1 MIEVMTNQIAST
13 APVPQPIR
21 VGALAPLSR
30 PGCLEAGQHLAAGIE
45 LAVDEIN
52 AAGGI
57 GGRPIELLLRDT
69 AGVPER
75 AVDAVRE
82 FAARDAV
89 AIVGEYHSIVAYAA
103 AGEAVKTRLPF
114 VCSSAVLDA
123 VVDTPTDLVARV
135 APAQSYCW
143 SVYADYLVSARYR
156 HVALVIEPNRYW
168 SAGARLLRTF
178 LPERGARVTELD
190 YASLEPA
197 SIADAL
203 VAAGGVDV
211 LLLLVG
217 YPEPAVSLVKAVRAD
232 PHLAGLRIG
241 DPAGRAESPQWWA
254 LLGEDGADVPFLR
267 YLPARLGPL
276 GTRVA
281 EQVAA
286 QLGEPASFVA
296 FEGYD
301 SVQVIAEAM
310 RVGGPDRRRISEVLT
325 SIKVAGTRGTMSF
338 ARGSGADLQ
347 WTWPPVQVASR
358 RDPRRPERI
367 SVLFDDGVR

>member
-1 MIEVMTNQIAST
+1 MTIQTTST
-13 APVPQPIR
+13 APVKQPIR
-21 VGALAPLSR
+21 LGALAPLTR
-30 PGCLEAGQHLAAGIE
+30 PGFFEAGRHLGAGIE

-69 AGVPER
+69 AGAPGR

-89 AIVGEYHSIVAYAA
+89 AVVGEYHSVVAHAA
-103 AGEAVKTRLPF
+103 AGEAVKARLPF

-123 VVDTPTDLVARV
+123 VVESPTDLVARV

-143 SVYADYLVSARYR
+143 SVYADYLVSARHR
-156 HVALVIEPNRYW
+156 HVALVIEPDRYW

-178 LPERGARVTELD
+178 LPERGARVTEFE
-190 YASLEPA
+190 YASLNGT
-197 SIADAL
+197 SLTDAL
-203 VAAGGVDV
+203 VAAGDVDA

-232 PHLAGLRIG
+232 PRLAGLRIG

-281 EQVAA
+281 ERLAGN
-286 QLGEPASFVA
+286 LGEPASFVA

-301 SVQVIAEAM
+301 SVQVVAEAA
-310 RVGGPDRRRISEVLT
+310 RVGGPDRRRVAEALT
-325 SIKVAGTRGTMSF
+325 SVKVAGTRGTMSF

-358 RDPRRPERI
+358 RDPRRPEAI

>member
-1 MIEVMTNQIAST
+1 MTNQIASS

-21 VGALAPLSR
+21 LGALAPLSR
-30 PGCLEAGQHLAAGIE
+30 PGFLEAGQHLAAGVA
-45 LAVDEIN
+45 LAVDEVN
-52 AAGGI
+52 AAGGV

-75 AVDAVRE
+75 AVAAVRE
-82 FAARDAV
+82 FVARDVVAV
-89 AIVGEYHSIVAYAA
+89 VGEYHSVVAHVA
-103 AGEAVKTRLPF
+103 AGAAVRAGLPF

-123 VVDTPTDLVARV
+123 VVEAPTDLVARV

-143 SVYADYLVSARYR
+143 SVYADYLISARHR
-156 HVALVIEPNRYW
+156 HVALVIESNRYW
-168 SAGARLLRTF
+168 SAGARLLQTF
-178 LPERGARVTELD
+178 LPERGGRVTEFD
-190 YASLEPA
+190 YASLDGA
-197 SIADAL
+197 SLTDAL
-203 VAAGGVDV
+203 VAAGDVDA

-217 YPEPAVSLVKAVRAD
+217 YPDPAVSLVKAVRAD
-232 PHLAGLRIG
+232 PRLAGVRIG

-276 GTRVA
+276 GTR
-281 EQVAA
+281 AA
-286 QLGEPASFVA
+286 ADLTAVLGQSPSFVA

-301 SVQVIAEAM
+301 SVQVVAEAL
-310 RVGGPDRRRISEVLT
+310 RVGGSDREGITKALT
-325 SIKVAGTRGTMSF
+325 SVQVEGTRGTMSF

-347 WTWPPVQVASR
+347 WTWPPVQVAAR
-358 RDPRRPERI
+358 RDPHRPEDI